1 MKAIDDVYDGQHIQV
16 EESIVQ
22 FCLYTFIRMS
32 NRVIC
37 GDIKAT
43 TKQTLGTRT
52 KAQVKYKNAKTDNLN
67 EKKRE
72 CFSNVS

>member
-1 MKAIDDVYDGQHIQV
+1 M
-16 EESIVQ
+16 
-22 FCLYTFIRMS
+22 RMS

-52 KAQVKYKNAKTDNLN
+52 KAQVKYKNAKTDNSN
-67 EKKRE
+67 KKTGVFLKCVLKLKHR
-72 CFSNVS
+72 VSTRDRKVSLKRITTL